1 MAPSDQY
8 SQDLFAKDDPFVK
21 GAEKTRVKVLMP
33 LPLAGTYDYGVPE
46 GMDVSPGDFVKV
58 PLGPRKV
65 IGVIWGYADESDVAA
80 SKLKDVDSVLRIGRL
95 PEANRKFVDWM
106 AAYCLAAPGAV
117 LRMAMSVPAVFEPQ
131 KPKYLLTAKEGEISI
146 KMTAARQRV
155 LDVVREFPPMS
166 SADIAR
172 EAGVSASVVKGL
184 MTADALD
191 AVMIPVGGLWP
202 EPHPDS
208 KGFKLSEAQKNAA
221 DHICKEV
228 KKHKFAVSLLDG
240 VTGSGKTEVYFEAIA
255 ETLRQNKQVLIL
267 LPEIALS
274 AQWLSRFEA
283 RFGVRP
289 GEWHSDVGGSK
300 KRDCWQA
307 IAAGRLKVVVGARSA
322 LHLPFA
328 DLGLIIVDEEH
339 EASFKQ
345 EDGVIYHARDMAIVR
360 GQITNCPVVL
370 ASATPSMETTINV
383 SQGRFDHLILPERHG
398 QAVLPE
404 VTLIDLLKDKPG
416 RQQWISP
423 PLADAVKETL
433 DKGEQVLLFLNRRGY
448 APLTLCNT
456 CGHRLQCP
464 NCTAWLVEHRFS
476 NRLECHHCGYQAPM
490 PTECPE
496 CNDQHS
502 FRACGPGVERLA
514 EEVSNL
520 LPDARVEVV
529 TSDTLYGPVA
539 ASAFVDRVTS
549 HETNVIIG
557 TQIVAKGYHFPDLT
571 LVGVI
576 DADLG
581 LSGGDLRASERC
593 FQLLHQVAGRAGR
606 SDRPGRVMIQTS
618 NVKEPVMAA
627 LANGDRDGF
636 MAAEA
641 EQREAAEMP
650 PYGRLAALIISGPD
664 PDMVNAVSKR
674 LAQSAPF
681 GDGIIV
687 LGPTPAPLA
696 VLRGKHRRR
705 MLLKVG
711 KNISVQK
718 LLKPWLNAQKI
729 PSSVRVQVD
738 IDPYSFF

>member
-1 MAPSDQY
+1 MAPSGQY

-21 GAEKTRVKVLMP
+21 GQGERRVMVLLP

-46 GMDVSPGDFVKV
+46 GMDMSAGDFVRV
-58 PLGPRKV
+58 PLGPRKT
-65 IGVIWGYADESDVAA
+65 IGVVWGEADDSDVS
-80 SKLKDVDSVLRIGRL
+80 SKRLKFVDSVIHNVRL
-95 PEANRKFVDWM
+95 PEANRKFIDWM

-117 LRMAMSVPAVFEPQ
+117 LRMAMSVPTVFEPQ
-131 KPKYLLTAKEGEISI
+131 KPKFLITHKLDKPEIKLTP
-146 KMTAARQRV
+146 ARERV
-155 LDVVREFPPMS
+155 LKVAEEFPPMT
-166 SADIAR
+166 SADLAR
-172 EAGVSASVVKGL
+172 EAGVSSSVVKGL
-184 MTADALD
+184 LQADCLE
-191 AVMIPVGGLWP
+191 AVTIPVGGLWP
-202 EPHPDS
+202 EPKPNLR
-208 KGFKLSEAQKNAA
+208 GPRLSADQKKAA
-221 DHICKEV
+221 EHICTHV
-228 KKHKFAVSLLDG
+228 KAGKFAVSLLDG

-255 ETLRQNKQVLIL
+255 ETLRKGQQVLIL

-274 AQWLSRFEA
+274 AQWLSRFEV
-283 RFGVRP
+283 RFGAAP
-289 GEWHSDVGGSK
+289 GEWHSDVGASK

-322 LHLPFA
+322 MHLPFH

-345 EDGVIYHARDMAIVR
+345 EEGVIYHARDMAVVR
-360 GQITNCPVVL
+360 GQISGCPVVL
-370 ASATPSMETTINV
+370 ASATPSMETTVNV
-383 SQGRFDHLILPERHG
+383 KQGRYDLLHLPERHG
-398 QAVLPE
+398 QAVLPD
-404 VTLIDLLKDKPG
+404 VQLVDLLKDKPG

-423 PLADAVKETL
+423 PLAEEMKLTL
-433 DKGEQVLLFLNRRGY
+433 AKGEQVLLFLNRRGY

-476 NRLECHHCGYQAPM
+476 KRLECHHCGFQAPQ

-496 CNDQHS
+496 CNDDYS
-502 FRACGPGVERLA
+502 FKACGPGVERLA
-514 EEVSNL
+514 EEVEVL
-520 LPDARVEVV
+520 FPEARVEVV
-529 TSDTLYGPVA
+529 TSDTLSGPVA
-539 ASAFVDRVTS
+539 ASSFVDRVMS

-606 SDRPGRVMIQTS
+606 ADRPGKVLVQTS
-618 NVKEPVMAA
+618 NVEEPVMAA
-627 LANGDRDGF
+627 LASGDRDGF
-636 MAAEA
+636 MEAEA
-641 EQREAAEMP
+641 HARELTEMP
-650 PYGRLAALIISGPD
+650 PFGRLAALIISGPD
-664 PDMVNAVSKR
+664 QDAVDFVSKR
-674 LAQSAPF
+674 LAQSAPQ
-681 GDGIIV
+681 GQDIMV

-696 VLRGKHRRR
+696 VLRGKHRKR

-711 KNISVQK
+711 KSSSIQK
-718 LLKPWLNAQKI
+718 LLKPWLNMQKI
-729 PSSVRVQVD
+729 PSNVRVQVD